1 MHLNSIKR
9 LEYFSDIAISGSFSK
24 SAQRLGIAQPALSIA
39 IKKLEEETGLKL
51 INRGNRTMT
60 LTSDGKVMLK
70 HAHQILADLADAGR
84 ELTELRGLARGEINI
99 GASAMLSTYFLP
111 SVLIGFKQAYPG
123 VRIRLV
129 EAGTHTLE
137 QMIVDG
143 ELDIALLQSV
153 PPNDDIRYAA
163 KLSEQVV
170 ACLPI
175 DHELAQQ
182 SSISIEQYSQQPS
195 VMFRQGYYLRDA
207 VEQRAHQAKV
217 SLNIQF
223 ETNLIDLLKQLV
235 RSDVGIATCLAMI
248 VENEADLC
256 VRPFEP
262 AIRLELAW
270 GWKKNHYLSKAAQA
284 FLTFY
289 ENHVQN

>member
-1 MHLNSIKR
+1 
-9 LEYFSDIAISGSFSK
+9 
-24 SAQRLGIAQPALSIA
+24 
-39 IKKLEEETGLKL
+39 
-51 INRGNRTMT
+51 
-60 LTSDGKVMLK
+60 
-70 HAHQILADLADAGR
+70 
-84 ELTELRGLARGEINI
+84 
-99 GASAMLSTYFLP
+99 
-111 SVLIGFKQAYPG
+111 
-123 VRIRLV
+123 
-129 EAGTHTLE
+129 
-137 QMIVDG
+137 
-143 ELDIALLQSV
+143 
-153 PPNDDIRYAA
+153 
-163 KLSEQVV
+163 
-170 ACLPI
+170 
-175 DHELAQQ
+175 
-182 SSISIEQYSQQPS
+182 
-195 VMFRQGYYLRDA
+195 MFRQGYYLRDA

-235 RSDVGIATCLAMI
+235 RNDVGIATCLAMI